1 MLYGIAAF
9 LPLFLKQK
17 FGHFLTTSS
26 VAGLKTYPGA
36 GVYCASKW
44 AVRALMDSLRMECAN
59 ANANIKTTTI
69 YPAAVRS
76 ELVSHITNAQTKSG
90 YDKLYESYQIP
101 ASRVADA
108 LVYALSL
115 PDDTS
120 VCDLAIT
127 PTNQPW

>member
-1 MLYGIAAF
+1 MDASSRNDNEKLASFALGKYGKIDAVFLNAGVMPSSPLAELEVQNWELIVDVNIKGVLYGIAAF

-59 ANANIKTTTI
+59 ANAN
-69 YPAAVRS
+69 
-76 ELVSHITNAQTKSG
+76 
-90 YDKLYESYQIP
+90 
-101 ASRVADA
+101 
-108 LVYALSL
+108 
-115 PDDTS
+115 
-120 VCDLAIT
+120 
-127 PTNQPW
+127 